1 VTRVII
7 VADSGP
13 ALANLTAA
21 VRTVPGAYIVRHGSS
36 TGPVDRLVAPLAPDL
51 VLIGDL
57 HTPAH
62 ALARLAEVRRA
73 APAAKVVVLSSAPE
87 ADWLADALRAH
98 ASAIV
103 PGDLHPETLG
113 IVLREVLAPNAEVHE
128 LPRRDS
134 GAVAVPTGAAA

>member
-7 VADSGP
+7 VADSGH

-21 VRTVPGAYIVRHGSS
+21 VGKVPGAYIIRHFSS
-36 TGPVDRLVAPLAPDL
+36 TGPLDRLVAPLAPDL
-51 VLIGDL
+51 VVIGDL
-57 HTPAH
+57 LAPDH

-98 ASAIV
+98 AAAV
-103 PGDLHPETLG
+103 LPGNLEPHTLG
-113 IVLREVLAPNAEVHE
+113 VVLREVLAPTAEVHE
-128 LPRRDS
+128 LPRRGGD
-134 GAVAVPTGAAA
+134 AFLPTGAAA